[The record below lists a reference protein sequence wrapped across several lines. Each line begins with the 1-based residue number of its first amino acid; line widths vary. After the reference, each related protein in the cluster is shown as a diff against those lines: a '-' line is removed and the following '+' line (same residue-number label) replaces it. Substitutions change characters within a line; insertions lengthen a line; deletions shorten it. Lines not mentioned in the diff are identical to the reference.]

1 MPPELSAGTVLAD
14 FRIDS
19 PIGEGASGIVYLAE
33 AADGTRLALKV
44 LAPDL
49 ARDERY
55 RRRFLR
61 ESRIAASIDHPHIV
75 PTLASGDQDG
85 LLYLAMAYVDGS
97 DLRELVRRDGRLDAL
112 RAIDLLAQAADAL
125 DAAHAAG
132 LVHRDVKPANIL
144 VARTPEGEHVYV
156 CDFGLARYASSASSL
171 TGERGLVGT
180 VDYVA
185 PEQVHGGPIDSRADV
200 YSLGCVL
207 FECLAGTRPFDRET
221 ELSVL
226 FAHLNEA
233 PPQIT
238 DFRPELPEAMDT
250 VFATALAKSP
260 SDRYPTCTELVADAR
275 AALAGS
281 PMARRRRRRRLLV
294 AAAVVAVAAGAAAG
308 GVLAYHGMSADG
320 PSPAIDLLP
329 GALTL
334 VDASTHRTVSEV
346 SLGSAGAG
354 GPGTTA
360 SDIAF
365 SGSSAWVLTGA
376 EQRLVR
382 VDLATRK
389 VVKTVGLPSIPG
401 SRLAVGA
408 GSIWLTESAGPGVW
422 RIDARTGTLLKPF
435 TVEGQG
441 RGIAFGAG
449 SLWLTRDTHVIRVD
463 PRNGR
468 VVTRILVP
476 FEPTWLA
483 YGDGALWAASGSVGY
498 VGKIDPAV
506 NRISKTQRLHG
517 WLSDLAVGGGFV
529 WATTIPDG
537 TIFKLAES
545 DLSVQ
550 SGIPGGVDPERISF
564 GGNRLWIANS
574 QGNALS
580 VIDATSVDRSQLTAA
595 AAPSFVRYRR
605 GLLWSGAGPAVPRL
619 AHVSGPEL
627 RVSTPKIFTD
637 ADPSTGTGAWNAQ
650 LFFETCANLLNYPD
664 AQGSEGARLR
674 PEIAAAMPTI
684 SPDGRTYTFRVRPG
698 FRFSPPSDGSDGSLY
713 HPAAN
718 QPVTARTIRYTFE
731 RALSPKLKD
740 PPGAPFVSDLVG
752 LAAFRAGKASH
763 ISGIAVRGDTI
774 SFTLT
779 RPAGNFLDRISRHY
793 FCPVPLGF
801 PVVPDG
807 LTGPIPSAGPY
818 YPQSMND
825 NREVLLRNPNY
836 HGDRPR
842 NAVRIVYSY
851 GTPTPQAIFQVDAG
865 ELDLLVG
872 DFDGYSPLAH
882 GSTLDR
888 LYGPGSTAAHHG
900 KQRYFL
906 EQMPFLHELVFNTN
920 RSLFRDA
927 RLRRAVSYALDRP
940 ALAAVRAEAPA
951 DQIVPAGV
959 RGFPAGAAYPLR
971 GPDLTTARRLAGTR
985 ARHAVLYSPCAGFF
999 DPAAA
1004 IVRKDLARIGIRVS
1018 ITHSDDCGGVYAGE
1032 TKWADLVLSFFG
1044 APRSGAAGERDPE
1057 PFVVGALAAGHEG
1070 AAIGPGPW
1078 TDSSFRRRVDRAHA
1092 LRGRARLDA
1101 YRRLDLELMRAAP
1114 FAVYGSNVTQE
1125 YVSSRIGCTLR
1136 QGAYGFLDLG
1146 ALCVR

>member
-1 MPPELSAGTVLAD
+1 MSSELSAGTVLAG

-19 PIGEGASGIVYLAE
+19 PIGEGATGIVYLAD

-55 RRRFLR
+55 QRRFLR

-75 PTLASGDQDG
+75 PTLASGGEDG
-85 LLYLAMAYVDGS
+85 LLYLAMAYVEGS
-97 DLRELVRRDGRLDAL
+97 DLRELVRRESRLDPVRAL
-112 RAIDLLAQAADAL
+112 DLLAQAADAL
-125 DAAHAAG
+125 DAAHAEG
-132 LVHRDVKPANIL
+132 LVHRDVKPANLL
-144 VARTPEGEHVYV
+144 VAATPEGEHVYV
-156 CDFGLARYASSASSL
+156 CDFGLARYASSGSSL
-171 TGERGLVGT
+171 TGGRGLVGT

-185 PEQVHGGPIDSRADV
+185 PEQVQGGRIDSRADV

-233 PPQIT
+233 PPRIT
-238 DFRPELPEAMDT
+238 DLRPELPEAMDT

-260 SDRYPTCTELVADAR
+260 SHRYSTCAELVADAR
-275 AALAGS
+275 AALTGR
-281 PMARRRRRRRLLV
+281 PTARLHRRRRLLV
-294 AAAVVAVAAGAAAG
+294 AAATLAVAAGAAVG
-308 GVLAYHGMSADG
+308 GVLAYHAMRTVGAS
-320 PSPAIDLLP
+320 PSIDLLP

-334 VDASTHRTVSEV
+334 VDASTHRTVSKV
-346 SLGSAGAG
+346 SLGPASEH
-354 GPGTTA
+354 GTTA
-360 SDIAF
+360 SDVAF
-365 SGSSAWVLTGA
+365 SDSSAWVLTGG
-376 EQRLVR
+376 EQRLLR

-389 VVKTVGLPSIPG
+389 VVKLVGLPSIPG

-408 GSIWLTESAGPGVW
+408 GSIWLTESAGPELW
-422 RIDARTGTLLKPF
+422 RIDARTGKMLKPF

-441 RGIAFGAG
+441 AGIAFGAG
-449 SLWLTRDTHVIRVD
+449 SVWLTRDTYVTRVD

-468 VVTRILVP
+468 VLARIPFP
-476 FEPTWLA
+476 FEPTSLA

-537 TIFKLAES
+537 TVFKLAES

-564 GGNRLWIANS
+564 GGHRLWVANS
-574 QGNALS
+574 QGDAVS
-580 VIDATSVDRSQLTAA
+580 VIDAASADRSQLTTP
-595 AAPSFVRYRR
+595 AAPSIVRYHS
-605 GLLWSGAGPAVPRL
+605 GLLWAGAGPAVPPL
-619 AHVSGPEL
+619 APVSGPEL
-627 RVSTPKIFTD
+627 RISTPKIFTD
-637 ADPSTGTGAWNAQ
+637 ADPSTGTGPWNAQ
-650 LFFETCANLLNYPD
+650 LFYETCANLLNYPD
-664 AQGSEGARLR
+664 APGSEGAQLR

-684 SPDGRTYTFRVRPG
+684 SRDGLTYTFRVRPG
-698 FRFSPPSDGSDGSLY
+698 FRFSPPPDGSLY
-713 HPAAN
+713 RPPAN
-718 QPVTARTIRYTFE
+718 QPVTASTIRYTFE
-731 RALSPKLKD
+731 RALSPKLED
-740 PPGAPFVSDLVG
+740 PPAASFVSDLVG
-752 LAAFRAGKASH
+752 LAAFRTGKASH

-793 FCPVPLGF
+793 FCPVPLDF

-842 NAVRIVYSY
+842 KAVRIVYSY
-851 GTPTPQAIFQVDAG
+851 GTPTPQAISLIDAG
-865 ELDLLVG
+865 KLDLLVG
-872 DFDGYSPLAH
+872 DSDPYSPLRR

-888 LYGPGSTAAHHG
+888 LYGPGSDAARHG
-900 KQRYFL
+900 RQRYFV
-906 EQMPFLHELVFNTN
+906 EQVPFLHELVFNTK
-920 RSLFRDA
+920 RPLFSGV

-940 ALAAVRAEAPA
+940 ALAALRPDDPA

-959 RGFPAGAAYPLR
+959 RGFPAGAAYPIS
-971 GPDLTTARRLAGTR
+971 GPDLTTARRLAGER
-985 ARHAVLYSPCAGFF
+985 AQHAVLYAPCAGFF
-999 DPAAA
+999 DPAAE
-1004 IVRKDLARIGIRVS
+1004 IVRTNLARIGIRVS
-1018 ITHSDDCGGVYAGE
+1018 IIHSDDCAGLYTAE
-1032 TKWADLVLSFFG
+1032 TNRADLVLSFLG
-1044 APRSGAAGERDPE
+1044 APYSGAARERDPE
-1057 PFVVGALAAGHEG
+1057 PFVAGALAAGHVG

-1078 TDSSFRRRVDRAHA
+1078 TDRSFRRRVDRAHA
-1092 LRGRARLDA
+1092 LGGPARLKA
-1101 YRRLDLELMRAAP
+1101 YRRLELELMRAAP
-1114 FAVYGSNVTQE
+1114 FAVYGSNVTEE
-1125 YVSSRIGCTLR
+1125 YVSSRLGCTLR
-1136 QGAYGFLDLG
+1136 QGAFGFLDLG
-1146 ALCVR
+1146 ALCSS